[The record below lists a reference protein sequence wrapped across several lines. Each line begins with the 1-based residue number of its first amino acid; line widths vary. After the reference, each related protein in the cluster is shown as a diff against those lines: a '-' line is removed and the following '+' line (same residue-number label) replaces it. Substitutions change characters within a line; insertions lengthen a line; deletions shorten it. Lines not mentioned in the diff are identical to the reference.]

1 MSMRGSVVR
10 CLVAVSVGLVFSAAG
25 CGGGPDIKVPPLAK
39 VTGTV
44 TIDGQPGADLL
55 VTFIPEGTAAAGS
68 AMATTDA
75 GGKYELKYRGEKPG
89 AVVGKNK
96 VQIARAAGGGPAGG
110 INAVASTPLPAR
122 YNERTTLTADV
133 QAKDNDI
140 PFELKTK

>member
-10 CLVAVSVGLVFSAAG
+10 CLWAVSLGLVVSAAG

-44 TIDGQPGADLL
+44 TIDGQPGAELL
-55 VTFIPEGTAAAGS
+55 VTFIPEGTAVAGA
-68 AMATTDA
+68 AMAITDA
-75 GGKYELKYRGEKPG
+75 GGKYELKYRGEQPG

-110 INAVASTPLPAR
+110 MNAVATTPIPAR
-122 YNERTTLTADV
+122 YNEQTTLTVDV

-140 PFELKTK
+140 PLEIKAK